1 MDVLKI
7 KEAIFFPNKVQLIS
21 YGNVVINIEDIDH
34 LEYVKPTLIN
44 YLLVAA
50 GFGASGPGPGVFCI
64 YLNRKIGGTTLYSF
78 KMKSKEVSKLP
89 QKFLEKL

>member
-1 MDVLKI
+1 MEFLKT
-7 KEAIFFPNKVQLIS
+7 KKAIFFANRVQLMDL
-21 YGNVVINIEDIDH
+21 GNMIINIEDIDH
-34 LEYVKPTLIN
+34 LEYIKPTLIN

-64 YLNRKIGGTTLYSF
+64 YLNKKIGGTTLYSF
-78 KMKSKEVSKLP
+78 RMKSKEVSRLP